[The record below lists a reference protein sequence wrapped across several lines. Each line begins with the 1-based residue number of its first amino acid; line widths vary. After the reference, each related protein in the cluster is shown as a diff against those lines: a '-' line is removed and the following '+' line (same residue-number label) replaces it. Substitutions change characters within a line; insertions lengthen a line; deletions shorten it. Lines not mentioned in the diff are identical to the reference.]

1 MIMKWHH
8 INVHI
13 QYIVEISFTELC
25 CISQQ
30 ASGSNKQAADVR
42 HQTTDIRYYTSDIR
56 LRNLLS
62 GIRQGIEQQSLETRQ
77 RTSDIVLQVSVKTTG
92 SRHQTTG
99 SSQQTSD
106 LRRQASAVAFL
117 CGVACW
123 LLPYACHMHDA
134 CVWCLLPAVCS
145 VCCRLSDVCHLM
157 SAVWCLMAA
166 AFYLTPVWLMP
177 YACCLLFGAWCCCL
191 LSDACCLMSAVS

>member
-1 MIMKWHH
+1 LDERIFCARKKSVRPTLASTARPGWHISGVTNVKLLVMIMKWHH

-134 CVWCLLPAVCS
+134 CV
-145 VCCRLSDVCHLM
+145 
-157 SAVWCLMAA
+157 
-166 AFYLTPVWLMP
+166 
-177 YACCLLFGAWCCCL
+177 
-191 LSDACCLMSAVS
+191 